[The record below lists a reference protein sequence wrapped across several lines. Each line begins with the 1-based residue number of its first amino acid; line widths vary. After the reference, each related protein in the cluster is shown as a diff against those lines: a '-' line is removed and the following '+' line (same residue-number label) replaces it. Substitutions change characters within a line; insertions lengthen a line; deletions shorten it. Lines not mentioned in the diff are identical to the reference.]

1 MSKRYNKISDNMEKK
16 RFKNIPIKTDL
27 SNILKSNLV
36 DTTDKIT
43 KKSEIK
49 YVAANNWK

>member
-1 MSKRYNKISDNMEKK
+1 MLVVFYTSRFSFLKNK
-16 RFKNIPIKTDL
+16 PIKTDL

-36 DTTDKIT
+36 DTTDEIT

-49 YVAANNWK
+49 YVAANN